1 MFVQGGHGPT
11 RQFCLF
17 EHPAKLTE
25 VAQVPEAGYGE
36 VFTRR
41 WVVDLILDLV
51 GYTPDRDLATHVL
64 VEPSC
69 GTGAFVVPIVQRL
82 IESSRVHGRD
92 LRSLGPAI
100 RCFDLLEANAE
111 RARKE
116 AAFSLTAAG
125 LGQEESEVLAAEWVT
140 TGDFLLRPHVPA
152 SVDYVVG
159 NPPYIRLENVPK
171 PVMAAYRRAC
181 PTMRG
186 RADVYIGFIERGLG
200 LLKSGGALSFICAD
214 RWMRNQYGADL
225 REVITGA
232 YAVDT
237 IISMHDVDAFE
248 DDVSAYPAIIVLRND
263 AQKAA
268 AFVAAAGTFGAD
280 DATELSSWVRSRR
293 KALHGK
299 SYEATR
305 VAKWSA
311 GRDLW
316 PGGSP
321 SQRALITDL
330 ESRFP
335 PLENRRTGTR
345 VGIGV
350 ATGCD
355 DVYITTDPNLVEEE
369 RLLPLLRAPDT
380 GAGVVAWS
388 GSYLVNPWEEQ
399 GLAALDRFP
408 RMARYFDDH
417 SDRLRA
423 RHVARRRPAS
433 WYRTIDRVD
442 QRLVDRPKLVL
453 PDLKAAAH
461 PVLDDGRYY
470 PHHNLYYVVSDQW
483 DLEVLGG
490 LLLSDIANLFVGAY
504 CVKMRGGTYRF
515 QAQYLRRIRVP
526 EVSSVKRSTARALAQ
541 AFRDRDQDRANGV
554 AAQMYGL
561 SPSLVTGAI
570 RSQGPG
576 GAG

>member
-1 MFVQGGHGPT
+1 
-11 RQFCLF
+11 
-17 EHPAKLTE
+17 
-25 VAQVPEAGYGE
+25 
-36 VFTRR
+36 
-41 WVVDLILDLV
+41 
-51 GYTPDRDLATHVL
+51 
-64 VEPSC
+64 
-69 GTGAFVVPIVQRL
+69 
-82 IESSRVHGRD
+82 
-92 LRSLGPAI
+92 
-100 RCFDLLEANAE
+100 
-111 RARKE
+111 
-116 AAFSLTAAG
+116 
-125 LGQEESEVLAAEWVT
+125 
-140 TGDFLLRPHVPA
+140 
-152 SVDYVVG
+152 
-159 NPPYIRLENVPK
+159 
-171 PVMAAYRRAC
+171 
-181 PTMRG
+181 
-186 RADVYIGFIERGLG
+186 
-200 LLKSGGALSFICAD
+200 
-214 RWMRNQYGADL
+214 
-225 REVITGA
+225 
-232 YAVDT
+232 
-237 IISMHDVDAFE
+237 
-248 DDVSAYPAIIVLRND
+248 
-263 AQKAA
+263 
-268 AFVAAAGTFGAD
+268 VAAAGTFGAD

-299 SYEATR
+299 NYEATR

-335 PLENRRTGTR
+335 PLENRSTGTR

-380 GAGVVAWS
+380 AAGVVAWS

-408 RMARYFDDH
+408 RMARHFDDH

-423 RHVARRRPAS
+423 RHVARQRPAS

-442 QRLVDRPKLVL
+442 QRLVGRPKLVL

-541 AFRDRDQDRANGV
+541 AFRDRDHDRANGV
-554 AAQMYGL
+554 AARMYGL
-561 SPSLVTGAI
+561 RPSLLTGAM
-570 RSQGPG
+570 RSQGRVAPG
-576 GAG
+576 DQPWEARSLRSIHPERALGEPLAAGRLVPNRRRPPGDAARCSSRYFAAVWRRGRCCRRMGGRGVAARRFRSR